1 MKKVLGCLV
10 LVCLLVLV
18 TACGGKSNALVGTW
32 EGKTNDG
39 LKTTFEFKKGGD
51 VKYSNE
57 YGFDSEGT
65 YEIDGNMVTINL
77 KTWSEAK
84 KYKFEVKD
92 KKLSLT
98 AQDQFSPS
106 YKDMA
111 KK

>member
-1 MKKVLGCLV
+1 MKKVLVCLV
-10 LVCLLVLV
+10 AVLSLVIV
-18 TACGGKSNALVGTW
+18 TGCGKSNKLVGTW

-39 LKTTFEFKKGGD
+39 LETTFEFKKNGD
-51 VKYSNE
+51 VNYKNE

-65 YEIDGNMVTINL
+65 YEIDGNIVTINI
-77 KTWSEAK
+77 KTWSQAK

-106 YKDMA
+106 YKDMI

>member
-1 MKKVLGCLV
+1 MKKVLVCLV
-10 LVCLLVLV
+10 AVLSLVIV
-18 TACGGKSNALVGTW
+18 TGCGKSNKLVGTW

-77 KTWSEAK
+77 KTWSQAK
-84 KYKFEVKD
+84 KYKFEVKN

-98 AQDQFSPS
+98 ATDQFSPS